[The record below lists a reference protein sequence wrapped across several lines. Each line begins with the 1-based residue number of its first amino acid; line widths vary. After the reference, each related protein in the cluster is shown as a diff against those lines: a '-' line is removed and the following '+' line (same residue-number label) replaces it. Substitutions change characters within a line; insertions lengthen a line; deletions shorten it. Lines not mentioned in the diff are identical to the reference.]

1 VNRLRF
7 VAVVVLA
14 CGIAVAGSAPLHAV
28 GTPQQPAP
36 AAPAVTTTLKLTVVI
51 SRFNGDKKVSSL
63 PFVLMVIPGADRDH
77 SGDSMILQMGSDVP
91 LYPSTTVQ
99 EGKPTV
105 SSWTYR
111 SIGTSINASSRGIND
126 AGQYS
131 VNLMVTDSQAMSD
144 PVDSGA
150 SARPARL
157 QNFMSNTRVLLRDGQ
172 TVQYTVATDKT
183 SGEVAKLDVTLNV
196 IR

>member
-1 VNRLRF
+1 VKRLRF
-7 VAVVVLA
+7 VAVLLLA
-14 CGIAVAGSAPLHAV
+14 CGIADAGPAPLQAL
-28 GTPQQPAP
+28 GTSQQPAQ

-63 PFVLMVIPGADRDH
+63 PFVLMVIPGPDRDH
-77 SGDSMILQMGSDVP
+77 SGDPMMLQMGSDVP
-91 LYPSTTVQ
+91 LYPTTSVT
-99 EGKPTV
+99 EGKPAVT
-105 SSWTYR
+105 SWQYR
-111 SIGTSINASSRGIND
+111 SIGTSITGQSKGVND
-126 AGQYS
+126 AGQYAVS
-131 VNLMVTDSQAMSD
+131 LNVTDSQAMSD
-144 PVDSGA
+144 PVDAGA

-196 IR
+196 IK